1 MNILFFLT
9 PKAMCAYVDADD
21 TIREAMGRMEASGF
35 TALPVL
41 DRAGGYC
48 GVLTE
53 GDLLWAIKNL
63 YLMDMRA
70 AESHG
75 IMEIQH
81 RKDNEPV
88 SVTTPVE
95 DLLSKAV
102 DQNFVPVVDDKG
114 AFIGIVTRKA
124 IMQHCMEQ
132 YFSKAGDQRQAAV

>member
-53 GDLLWAIKNL
+53 GDLLWAIKRL
-63 YLMDMRA
+63 CVMDLRQT
-70 AESHG
+70 EQHG
-75 IMEIQH
+75 ISEIQPR
-81 RKDNEPV
+81 RKIQPV
-88 SVTTPVE
+88 RVDTRVE
-95 DLLSKAV
+95 DLLSVAAE
-102 DQNFVPVVDDKG
+102 QTFVPVVDDKG
-114 AFIGIVTRKA
+114 AFIGIVTRSSILKYF
-124 IMQHCMEQ
+124 QERFFPEQ
-132 YFSKAGDQRQAAV
+132 A

>member
-53 GDLLWAIKNL
+53 GDLLWAIKRL
-63 YLMDMRA
+63 CVMDLQQT
-70 AESHG
+70 EQHG
-75 IMEIQH
+75 ISEIQPR
-81 RKDNEPV
+81 RKIQPV
-88 SVTTPVE
+88 RVDTRVE
-95 DLLSKAV
+95 DLLSVAAE
-102 DQNFVPVVDDKG
+102 QNFVPVVDDKG
-114 AFIGIVTRKA
+114 AFIGIVTRSSILKYF
-124 IMQHCMEQ
+124 QERFFPEQ
-132 YFSKAGDQRQAAV
+132 A

>member
-53 GDLLWAIKNL
+53 GDLLWAIKRL
-63 YLMDMRA
+63 CVMDLRQT
-70 AESHG
+70 EQHG
-75 IMEIQH
+75 ISEIQPR
-81 RKDNEPV
+81 RKIQPV
-88 SVTTPVE
+88 RVDTRVE
-95 DLLSKAV
+95 DLLSVAAE
-102 DQNFVPVVDDKG
+102 QNFVAVVDDKG
-114 AFIGIVTRKA
+114 AFIGIVTRSSILKYF
-124 IMQHCMEQ
+124 QERFFPEQ
-132 YFSKAGDQRQAAV
+132 A

>member
-53 GDLLWAIKNL
+53 GDLLWAIKRL
-63 YLMDMRA
+63 CVMDQRQT
-70 AESHG
+70 EQHG
-75 IMEIQH
+75 ISEIQPR
-81 RKDNEPV
+81 RKIQPV
-88 SVTTPVE
+88 RVDTRVE
-95 DLLSKAV
+95 DLLSVAAE
-102 DQNFVPVVDDKG
+102 QNFVPVVDDKG
-114 AFIGIVTRKA
+114 AFIGIVTRSSILKYF
-124 IMQHCMEQ
+124 QERFFPEQ
-132 YFSKAGDQRQAAV
+132 A

>member
-53 GDLLWAIKNL
+53 GDLLWAIKRL
-63 YLMDMRA
+63 CVMDLRQT
-70 AESHG
+70 EQHG
-75 IMEIQH
+75 ISEIQPR
-81 RKDNEPV
+81 RKIQPV
-88 SVTTPVE
+88 HVDTRVE
-95 DLLSKAV
+95 DLLSVAAE
-102 DQNFVPVVDDKG
+102 QNFVPVVDDKG
-114 AFIGIVTRKA
+114 AFIGIVTRSSILKYF
-124 IMQHCMEQ
+124 QERFFPEQ
-132 YFSKAGDQRQAAV
+132 A